1 MLVTSTIELAT
12 FTQNRRKVLKISQA
26 TVGDRVGLRQETIS
40 NFENK
45 PETTQLATLFKILSA
60 LDFELHLVPKEEDVQ
75 GKTGWGEEW

>member
-1 MLVTSTIELAT
+1 MIVHSTVELAT
-12 FTQNRRKVLKISQA
+12 FTRDRRQRLRLSQG

-60 LDFELHLVPKEEDVQ
+60 LDFELHLVPKEESNQ
-75 GKTGWGEEW
+75 GKKGWSEEW